1 MTATL
6 PAATVLAPAP
16 AGSEMSFSAVVSA
29 VSSNVA
35 TPVAATSAAAAPP
48 LTVTATLPAT
58 HAPSGTV
65 YTTPPRLTALAAS
78 PGSEI
83 LVLSPASNDSETSSP
98 VCVSAERIVDITGS
112 NVTYRNTVTGSLRIA
127 ALQRTLS
134 SFEIKELDSIAA
146 GAKRI
151 VGVEVECAQDTEGTD
166 SGLFTF
172 ISNLLNSMSDGAVLV
187 IPPDLFSLL
196 KLSPESQIGASLA
209 VARER
214 FGHTA
219 PLNTLVAVVATH
231 TASAHYTEVYGD
243 GRDIP
248 TNHFT
253 VVLLEAGEDGRVAA
267 IRVFDHYSLSKK
279 SYPNLSTAERYPA
292 QPTKRDQGLL
302 HALVSIVER
311 SEHAVP
317 RVAPAPIVYHPSG
330 LNVQTPMMCAYLA
343 VARAITLAEPPSLH
357 PRLSELVK
365 AVADPIE
372 SEAAARDLMSN
383 IAKTAAMEILQRIEA
398 EKTKLAV
405 AAPPPSATATGVP
418 LAAGSLGGSRGGR
431 ARVGP
436 DRGPPAGPSGRMPAA
451 LSRGRT
457 AAAPSPAP
465 RAVTRSHSR
474 SSAQSL

>member
-1 MTATL
+1 M
-6 PAATVLAPAP
+6 
-16 AGSEMSFSAVVSA
+16 
-29 VSSNVA
+29 
-35 TPVAATSAAAAPP
+35 
-48 LTVTATLPAT
+48 
-58 HAPSGTV
+58 
-65 YTTPPRLTALAAS
+65 
-78 PGSEI
+78 
-83 LVLSPASNDSETSSP
+83 LSPASNDSETSSP
-98 VCVSAERIVDITGS
+98 VCVSAERIVGTTGCS
-112 NVTYRNTVTGSLRIA
+112 VTYENTVTGSRRTA

-151 VGVEVECAQDTEGTD
+151 VGVETECAQDTETTD
-166 SGLFTF
+166 SSLLTF
-172 ISNLLNSMSDGAVLV
+172 ITDHLNGKSDGAITS
-187 IPPDLFSLL
+187 IPPDVFSLL
-196 KLSPESQIGASLA
+196 KFSPESQTDASLA
-209 VARER
+209 VVRGR
-214 FGHTA
+214 LGHTA
-219 PLNTLVAVVATH
+219 PLNTLVVVVATN

-248 TNHFT
+248 TNHFA

-267 IRVFDHYSLSKK
+267 IRVFDHYSLSVKM
-279 SYPNLSTAERYPA
+279 YPHLSTAERYPA
-292 QPTKRDQGLL
+292 QLTKRDQAVL

-311 SEHAVP
+311 SQHAMP
-317 RVAPAPIVYHPSG
+317 RVARAPIVYHPSG

-383 IAKTAAMEILQRIEA
+383 IAKTAAMEVLQRIEA
-398 EKTKLAV
+398 KKTKLAV
-405 AAPPPSATATGVP
+405 AAPPPPAPPATATGVP
-418 LAAGSLGGSRGGR
+418 RAAGSRGGSRGGR

-436 DRGPPAGPSGRMPAA
+436 DRGPPAGQGGRMPAA

-457 AAAPSPAP
+457 TAAPSPAP

>member
-1 MTATL
+1 
-6 PAATVLAPAP
+6 
-16 AGSEMSFSAVVSA
+16 
-29 VSSNVA
+29 
-35 TPVAATSAAAAPP
+35 
-48 LTVTATLPAT
+48 
-58 HAPSGTV
+58 
-65 YTTPPRLTALAAS
+65 
-78 PGSEI
+78 
-83 LVLSPASNDSETSSP
+83 
-98 VCVSAERIVDITGS
+98 
-112 NVTYRNTVTGSLRIA
+112 VTYENTVTGSRRTA

-151 VGVEVECAQDTEGTD
+151 VGVETECAQDTETTD
-166 SGLFTF
+166 SSLLTF
-172 ISNLLNSMSDGAVLV
+172 ITDHLNGKSDGAITS
-187 IPPDLFSLL
+187 IPPDVFSLL
-196 KLSPESQIGASLA
+196 KFSPESQTDASLA
-209 VARER
+209 VVRGR
-214 FGHTA
+214 LGHTA
-219 PLNTLVAVVATH
+219 PLNTLVVVVATN

-248 TNHFT
+248 TNHFA

-267 IRVFDHYSLSKK
+267 IRVFDHYSLSVKM
-279 SYPNLSTAERYPA
+279 YPHLSTAERYPA
-292 QPTKRDQGLL
+292 QLTKRDQAVL

-311 SEHAVP
+311 SQHAMP
-317 RVAPAPIVYHPSG
+317 RVARAPIVYHPSG

-383 IAKTAAMEILQRIEA
+383 IAKTAAMEVLQRIEA
-398 EKTKLAV
+398 KKTKLAV
-405 AAPPPSATATGVP
+405 AAPPPPAPPATATGVP
-418 LAAGSLGGSRGGR
+418 RAAGSRGGSRGGR

-436 DRGPPAGPSGRMPAA
+436 DRGPPAGQGGRMPAA

-457 AAAPSPAP
+457 TAAPSPAP